1 MTRVSSHAPALK
13 AHRGVGLI
21 EVLVA
26 LLLISIG
33 LLGLGSL
40 QINAKR
46 VALESLQRTK
56 ALYFASGILSTL
68 RTTQASLPLYAVGH
82 GDQSTPDA
90 DLPDCFAESCDP
102 SAMATYHLAH
112 WGALIQGRTDQ
123 NIAAGAVR
131 IVDSLFDAESCTRVM
146 GSDPL
151 RSVDVTIVWSG
162 LTSIDYGNFEG
173 CSGTDI
179 RTPQR
184 AVLRSVMMSELL

>member
-1 MTRVSSHAPALK
+1 MTRIASHTSAFA
-13 AHRGVGLI
+13 AVRGVGLI

-33 LLGLGSL
+33 MLGLGSL

-68 RTTQASLPLYAVGH
+68 RTSHASLSFYEGGA

-90 DLPDCFAESCDP
+90 GPPDCFAEFCDP
-102 SAMATYHLAH
+102 SAMAAYHLAR
-112 WGALIQGRTDQ
+112 WEAMIKGRTDR
-123 NIAAGAVR
+123 NVAAGDAT
-131 IVDSLFDAESCTRVM
+131 IVDSLFDAVSCTRVM

-162 LTSIDYGNFEG
+162 LTSIDYGDFTG
-173 CSGTDI
+173 CGGADI
-179 RTPQR
+179 RAPQR
-184 AVLRSVMMSELL
+184 AVLRSMVLSELL